1 MKRLLILTIITV
13 MFSYISTAQEIT
25 TLDSL
30 VTEAL
35 ENNPEIKASI
45 ARWEAST
52 MRPSQQGSLPN
63 PIIGGK
69 IKNVSFSE
77 FTLGDDPRSDI
88 QAFVVQEFPFPGK
101 LSLKEQVALE
111 HSEAQRWDSEA
122 VSRNVIADL
131 KTAYYEWFLAN
142 KAIDITNRNKELL
155 TKFVEIAEVKYK
167 VGKGIQQDVIKA
179 QVEISSFI
187 ERLVLLKQKK
197 EIYEA
202 RINSILNYPPGTDL
216 GKPEE
221 VTKAELKINLEKLTE
236 IMQERAPL
244 LNSKSEMI
252 EKSEKNYELAKKQ
265 YYPDL
270 ILQGTYFN
278 RSGGDADLD
287 DIWEVGLGLRVP
299 LYYWRKEKP
308 GVQEKSYELRE
319 AKEIYDTTKNDILF
333 TLNDNFIT
341 AKSAEKLI
349 ELYATGI
356 IPQSKLSLESAI
368 SGYQVGD
375 IDFLTLLDNL
385 VTLFNFE
392 IEYYKQLT
400 EYQQSIARIEEITGL
415 DLIM

>member
-1 MKRLLILTIITV
+1 
-13 MFSYISTAQEIT
+13 
-25 TLDSL
+25 
-30 VTEAL
+30 
-35 ENNPEIKASI
+35 
-45 ARWEAST
+45 
-52 MRPSQQGSLPN
+52 
-63 PIIGGK
+63 
-69 IKNVSFSE
+69 
-77 FTLGDDPRSDI
+77 
-88 QAFVVQEFPFPGK
+88 
-101 LSLKEQVALE
+101 
-111 HSEAQRWDSEA
+111 
-122 VSRNVIADL
+122 
-131 KTAYYEWFLAN
+131 
-142 KAIDITNRNKELL
+142 
-155 TKFVEIAEVKYK
+155 
-167 VGKGIQQDVIKA
+167 
-179 QVEISSFI
+179 
-187 ERLVLLKQKK
+187 
-197 EIYEA
+197 
-202 RINSILNYPPGTDL
+202 
-216 GKPEE
+216 
-221 VTKAELKINLEKLTE
+221 
-236 IMQERAPL
+236 MQERAPL

-349 ELYATGI
+349 ELYESGI